1 MGPAQ
6 MAQVWRW
13 MALTSGVFQAIGG
26 YAYVFLFDAT
36 GDYTLVFLLGGG
48 AMALGALI
56 SLLPA
61 GTGVTDRS

>member
-1 MGPAQ
+1 M
-6 MAQVWRW
+6 
-13 MALTSGVFQAIGG
+13 
-26 YAYVFLFDAT
+26 FLFDAT